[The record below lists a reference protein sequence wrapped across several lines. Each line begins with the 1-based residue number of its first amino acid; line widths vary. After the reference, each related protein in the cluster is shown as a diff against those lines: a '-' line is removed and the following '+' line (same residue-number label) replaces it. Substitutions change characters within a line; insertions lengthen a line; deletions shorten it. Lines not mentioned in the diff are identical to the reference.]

1 MPLDPRLVSSN
12 PSKVLENSKLKFLKE
27 TNIDYADSFK
37 KKSTEPPFTINR
49 FDESDLRRKIQ
60 AKKPKLNPRLSFI
73 TEDNAQEFEL
83 FTGVG
88 RFDSQKQDL
97 YSFENGRPNTKENFT
112 QYPDYKPVW
121 ADLYFASP
129 TVEKRSSN
137 PMPSVRDPD
146 PQGIIMSRAE
156 AKAEKNFEDELSVAQ
171 LLNPST
177 PEDAKEGKSP
187 ADAADKKEGT
197 GEKEK

>member
-1 MPLDPRLVSSN
+1 MPIDPRLVSSN

-49 FDESDLRRKIQ
+49 FDSSDLRRKVQ

-129 TVEKRSSN
+129 TVEKRSKN

-156 AKAEKNFEDELSVAQ
+156 AKAEKTFEDELSVAQ
-171 LLNPST
+171 LINPS
-177 PEDAKEGKSP
+177 PETSKSSKEP
-187 ADAADKKEGT
+187 AEAADKKEGT

>member
-1 MPLDPRLVSSN
+1 MPVDPRLVSSQ
-12 PSKVLENSKLKFLKE
+12 PAKVLKESQLKFFKE

-49 FDESDLRRKIQ
+49 FDEQDLRRKVQ

-73 TEDNAQEFEL
+73 TDDNAQEFEL

-97 YSFENGRPNTKENFT
+97 YSVEKGRPNTKENFT
-112 QYPDYKPVW
+112 QYPDYKPIW

-129 TVEKRSSN
+129 TVEKRAKN

-156 AKAEKNFEDELSVAQ
+156 AKAEAAYEDELSVAQ
-171 LLNPST
+171 LLDPKKD
-177 PEDAKEGKSP
+177 EEEE
-187 ADAADKKEGT
+187 DKKE
-197 GEKEK
+197 